1 MADLLYLWP
10 AAAEFGSRVPEGKF
24 FDHPA
29 FTPAVREKFASE
41 VQCVTWR
48 YKLAEAT
55 IDLQGTADVPEVQ
68 VLRIDA
74 RDADVSKQVLTA
86 IDKAI
91 PFPIVFE
98 IARSPGER
106 REVRMAAALQ
116 AARGAHRE
124 DQPVFHHR
132 LAARRRSAT
141 APPGGRHA
149 ALPLRC
155 DLGIAGAGEDPPGA
169 RTYRKSP
176 QG

>member
-41 VQCVTWR
+41 VQCVTWC

-55 IDLQGTADVPEVQ
+55 LDLQGTAEVPEVQ

-98 IARSPGER
+98 IARGPGER
-106 REVRMAAALQ
+106 RASS
-116 AARGAHRE
+116 GAWTTRC
-124 DQPVFHHR
+124 
-132 LAARRRSAT
+132 
-141 APPGGRHA
+141 AP
-149 ALPLRC
+149 
-155 DLGIAGAGEDPPGA
+155 
-169 RTYRKSP
+169 
-176 QG
+176 

>member
-106 REVRMAAALQ
+106 REVRMAA
-116 AARGAHRE
+116 
-124 DQPVFHHR
+124 
-132 LAARRRSAT
+132 RRRSAT

-155 DLGIAGAGEDPPGA
+155 DLGIAGAGEDPPGRGRIGNHRKVEKGRQA
-169 RTYRKSP
+169 RARDRDA
-176 QG
+176 

>member
-41 VQCVTWR
+41 VQCITWR

-98 IARSPGER
+98 IARSPGSPTTLRDVPSLMPPRCLASTLRSWNRWR
-106 REVRMAAALQ
+106 R
-116 AARGAHRE
+116 
-124 DQPVFHHR
+124 
-132 LAARRRSAT
+132 
-141 APPGGRHA
+141 
-149 ALPLRC
+149 
-155 DLGIAGAGEDPPGA
+155 
-169 RTYRKSP
+169 
-176 QG
+176 